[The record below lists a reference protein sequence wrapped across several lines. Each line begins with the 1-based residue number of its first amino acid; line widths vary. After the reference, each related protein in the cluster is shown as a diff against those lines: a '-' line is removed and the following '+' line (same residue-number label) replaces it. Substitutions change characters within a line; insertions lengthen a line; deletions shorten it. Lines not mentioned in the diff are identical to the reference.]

1 MKCPIMLMGRMFSD
15 DPTDISYTECLQ
27 KRCAWW
33 NPLQEQCDPTGLM
46 GHFKELVDK
55 IPHEEQFRK

>member
-1 MKCPIMLMGRMFSD
+1 MKCPIMIMGRMASN

-33 NPLQEQCDPTGLM
+33 NEVLEKCDPTGLLCN
-46 GHFKELVDK
+46 FITLLDK